1 VKHVVFIFRTDR
13 IMPRQTPKTIAEL
26 RRGKKIYAHERKCE
40 KGKGKNARTKDGN
53 KKWAPNKAAIRERA
67 GTKYG

>member
-1 VKHVVFIFRTDR
+1 VKHVAFIFRTDR

-26 RRGKKIYAHERKCE
+26 EGKKIYAYERKCE
-40 KGKGKNARTKDGN
+40 EGKGKNARAKDEN